1 MGLGYSSRCKICNL
15 EHRSEVERLRQ
26 QGESY
31 RAIQQWLKERG
42 VKVSVAA
49 IKNHFD
55 EHFPVQKE
63 AAERYYEQ
71 SKAVFEDAVEQR
83 LSEIEMLDRVMAVEY
98 ELHQATGAWL
108 KELVERRA
116 RLPMAVVALHK
127 ETAAELRQAAKTKAE
142 LLGDD
147 PMSSLANALSALW
160 EDDEEDADGVDTAAA
175 GEAD

>member
-1 MGLGYSSRCKICNL
+1 MGLGYSSRCKICNS
-15 EHRSEVERLRQ
+15 EHRSEVEQLRQ

-55 EHFPVQKE
+55 EHFPVRQE
-63 AAERYYEQ
+63 AAERYYQKSRE
-71 SKAVFEDAVEQR
+71 VFEEAVEKR
-83 LSEIEMLDRVMAVEY
+83 LNEIEMLDRVMAVEY

-108 KELVERRA
+108 KELVEKRA

-127 ETAAELRQAAKTKAE
+127 ETAAELRQAAKTKDE

-147 PMSSLANALSALW
+147 PMSKLAEAMRALW
-160 EDDEEDADGVDTAAA
+160 EEEDAGDEPDAETA

>member
-1 MGLGYSSRCKICNL
+1 M
-15 EHRSEVERLRQ
+15 RQ
-26 QGESY
+26 EGQSY

-42 VKVSVAA
+42 LSVSVPS

-108 KELVERRA
+108 AELVKQRV
-116 RLPMAVVALHK
+116 RLPMALVALHEK
-127 ETAAELRQAAKTKAE
+127 TASELRQAIKQRAE

-147 PMSSLANALSALW
+147 PMSRL
-160 EDDEEDADGVDTAAA
+160 ADGVATWAELVQAAA
-175 GEAD
+175 DDG

>member
-1 MGLGYSSRCKICNL
+1 MGLGYSSRCKICNS

-108 KELVERRA
+108 AELVKQRV
-116 RLPMAVVALHK
+116 RLPMALVALHEK
-127 ETAAELRQAAKTKAE
+127 TASELRQAAKVKDE
-142 LLGDD
+142 LLGND
-147 PMSSLANALSALW
+147 PMSRLADGIATWAELVQAVE
-160 EDDEEDADGVDTAAA
+160 EDDDG
-175 GEAD
+175 

>member
-1 MGLGYSSRCKICNL
+1 MALGYSSRCKICNS
-15 EHRSEVERLRQ
+15 EHRSEVERMRQ
-26 QGESY
+26 EGQSY

-42 VKVSVAA
+42 LSVSVPS

-71 SKAVFEDAVEQR
+71 SKAVFEEAVEKR
-83 LSEIEMLDRVMAVEY
+83 LNEIEMLDRVMVTEF

-108 KELVERRA
+108 AELVRQRA

-127 ETAAELRQAAKTKAE
+127 ETAAELRQAAKTKDE

-147 PMSSLANALSALW
+147 PMSKLAEAMRALW
-160 EDDEEDADGVDTAAA
+160 EEEDADGADTAAA

>member
-1 MGLGYSSRCKICNL
+1 MGLGYSSRCKICNS

-31 RAIQQWLKERG
+31 RAIQQWLKERD
-42 VKVSVAA
+42 VKISVAA

-55 EHFPVQKE
+55 EHFAVQKE

-71 SKAVFEDAVEQR
+71 SKAVFEEAVEKR
-83 LSEIEMLDRVMAVEY
+83 LNEIEMLDRVMAVEY

-108 KELVERRA
+108 AELVAERKK
-116 RLPMAVVALHK
+116 LPMALVVLHEK
-127 ETAAELRQAAKTKAE
+127 TAGELRQAAKTKAE

-147 PMSSLANALSALW
+147 PMSRL
-160 EDDEEDADGVDTAAA
+160 ADGVATWAELVQAAA
-175 GEAD
+175 DEG